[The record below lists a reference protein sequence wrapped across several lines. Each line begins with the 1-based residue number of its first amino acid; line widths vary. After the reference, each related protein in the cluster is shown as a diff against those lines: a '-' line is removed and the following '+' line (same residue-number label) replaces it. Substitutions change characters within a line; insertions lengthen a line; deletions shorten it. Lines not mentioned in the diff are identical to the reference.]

1 MEPLEKALAGACSG
15 KADGLVKIFEPGDL
29 HRLTSRQI
37 GGVIEAARQANILCW
52 NFQKTLICQPTSDR
66 WDIVSHLRTQQSV
79 FLMAKTGPKG
89 SDT

>member
-37 GGVIEAARQANILCW
+37 GVNNRGCEASQHPMLEFSENPDL
-52 NFQKTLICQPTSDR
+52 PTDE
-66 WDIVSHLRTQQSV
+66 
-79 FLMAKTGPKG
+79 
-89 SDT
+89 